1 MCHQIVLDSVC
12 SYDGMNAAKYCQLG
26 LIVITYAH
34 PMYAKISM
42 NWYSTSFYFL
52 FIYFL
57 FIYFLYE
64 FCTTPGVYTREKP
77 PSHVAKAAQNKE

>member
-26 LIVITYAH
+26 LIVITYAQ

-42 NWYSTSFYFL
+42 NWYSTLFYFL
-52 FIYFL
+52 FFYFFIHL
-57 FIYFLYE
+57 FFIRVLYN
-64 FCTTPGVYTREKP
+64 TRSVYKGEAT
-77 PSHVAKAAQNKE
+77 